1 MFFSLDP
8 PVTKRQILNTICQ
21 AKVFFVV
28 VASLK
33 IEDES
38 MAFYIF
44 HLKQHKELQL
54 AFGV

>member
-21 AKVFFVV
+21 AKVFVV

>member
-1 MFFSLDP
+1 MFISLDWP
-8 PVTKRQILNTICQ
+8 MTKHQILNTICQ
-21 AKVFFVV
+21 AEVFVV